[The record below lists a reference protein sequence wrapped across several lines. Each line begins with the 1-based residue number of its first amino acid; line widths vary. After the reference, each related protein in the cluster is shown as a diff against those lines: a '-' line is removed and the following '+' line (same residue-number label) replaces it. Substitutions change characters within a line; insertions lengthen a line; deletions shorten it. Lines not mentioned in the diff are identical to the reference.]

1 MTSSYCAVLIV
12 DDSEVDQET
21 YRRYLV
27 SATDWECRITACESA
42 ETALQLCDRDCPDV
56 ILLDYLLPDAD
67 GLAFLQALNQ
77 RRGRL
82 PIVIMLTGQGSE
94 SVAVEAMKYGI
105 KDYLIKGELTREKLI
120 SVVTN
125 ACNSQRLQVQIDRQ
139 RQQRELLSSI
149 NLKIS
154 QAIEPSEILQSAVE
168 GAATL
173 LVSDRAIVYQFHA
186 DRSGTIVAESV
197 LPQWSASIARQ
208 ISDDCFQNTAADKLE
223 QYLHGHKTVVDNIE
237 TAHFNACH
245 IKMLQEFQ
253 VKAVLAIPILLRMPL
268 TDNVS
273 LWGLLIAHHCAAPHA
288 WQPDEINLLDELAMQ
303 MGIAIQQAELVADLK
318 ATVKQQQV
326 SEREL
331 RDRMLEIE
339 QTNSRLSETSG
350 LLERRNQELD
360 EFSHIASHDLQAPL
374 RGISNLAQW
383 LVSDLAGQLPAENQH
398 QLELIQSR
406 VLQMTTLINGLLQYA
421 LVGRENVAPI
431 NVNLSELIAE
441 VVDLLAPPRHLT
453 VSFSTDLP
461 TIKTQALL
469 LKQVLSNLIGNA
481 IKYHDAPADT
491 QGDRP
496 QGKVEIAVTD
506 EDRLWRFSVADDGP
520 GIAPENQQKIFG
532 IFQTLVGRDDM
543 KGMGIGLAVIKKI
556 VESRGGTVTVKSAI
570 GQGSTFSFTWPK
582 IQTGAPQPEAYCLI
596 Q

>member
-1 MTSSYCAVLIV
+1 MSSSCAVLIV
-12 DDSEVDQET
+12 DDSEVDRET
-21 YRRYLV
+21 YRRYLA
-27 SATDWECRITACESA
+27 SAHNLDCRIIDCESA
-42 ETALQLCDRDCPDV
+42 ENALQLCDRGCPDV

-67 GLAFLQALNQ
+67 GLVFLQELTQ
-77 RRGRL
+77 RLDRL

-94 SVAVEAMKYGI
+94 SVAVEAMKYGV
-105 KDYLIKGELTREKLI
+105 KDYLIKGELTHEKLI
-120 SVVTN
+120 SAVTN
-125 ACNSQRLQVQIDRQ
+125 ALNTQQLQAQIDRQ

-154 QAIEPSEILQSAVE
+154 HSIELSKILQDAVE
-168 GAATL
+168 GVGKL
-173 LVSDRAIVYQFHA
+173 LGSDRAIVYRFHP
-186 DRSGTIVAESV
+186 DRSGTIMAESV
-197 LPQWSASIARQ
+197 LPEWSASIDCQLA
-208 ISDDCFQNTAADKLE
+208 DDCFQNDSTKID
-223 QYLHGHKTVVDNIE
+223 QYLQGHKTVLADIE
-237 TAHFNACH
+237 ATNLTACY
-245 IKMLQEFQ
+245 IQMLQKFQ
-253 VKAVLAIPILLRMPL
+253 VKAVLAVPILFRVPPACE
-268 TDNVS
+268 VR
-273 LWGLLIAHHCAAPHA
+273 LWGLLIAHHCETTHE
-288 WQPDEINLLDELAMQ
+288 WRSDEVNLLDELAMQ
-303 MGIAIQQAELVADLK
+303 MGIAIQQAELVSDLK
-318 ATVKQQQV
+318 ATVVQQQA
-326 SEREL
+326 SEQQL

-339 QTNSRLSETSG
+339 QTNLRLSETAG

-374 RGISNLAQW
+374 RGIANLAEW
-383 LVSDLAGQLPAENQH
+383 LVSDLAGQLPTESQH

-431 NVNLSELIAE
+431 NVNLSQLIAE
-441 VVDLLAPPRHLT
+441 VVDLLAPPSHII

-469 LKQVLSNLIGNA
+469 LTQVLSNLIGNA

-496 QGKVEIAVTD
+496 QGKVEILVAD
-506 EDRLWRFSVADDGP
+506 EDTVWRFSVIDDGP

-556 VESRGGTVTVKSAI
+556 VESRGGEVAVESTI

-582 IQTGAPQPEAYCLI
+582 ML
-596 Q
+596 